1 MGHDYAAFQKDSAE
15 LVGQPRPLRKQS
27 CTCPVQDL
35 QIELG
40 FAFRSHQAH
49 RGSGRSFRD
58 GLNIPVVCLLRLD
71 IERNIFRRR
80 AGR

>member
-49 RGSGRSFRD
+49 RGSGRSFYAW
-58 GLNIPVVCLLRLD
+58 LRNPLSKRAKED
-71 IERNIFRRR
+71 ARRPN
-80 AGR
+80 